1 MAIPGLVAA
10 SNLADTENKEA
21 VWDNLGN
28 GIDAVIL
35 ATNSIRN
42 NTMVGAVAGTPG
54 TFADKLGFG
63 QWCSIVL

>member
-28 GIDAVIL
+28 GIEAVIL
-35 ATNSIRN
+35 ATNSH
-42 NTMVGAVAGTPG
+42 P
-54 TFADKLGFG
+54 
-63 QWCSIVL
+63 

>member
-28 GIDAVIL
+28 NINAVIL

-42 NTMVGAVAGTPG
+42 NTMVGGRGGNAGN
-54 TFADKLGFG
+54 FAN
-63 QWCSIVL
+63 